1 MSLGQKNAAIIFDRS
16 QQSPE
21 SLSEAIEDMG
31 FESTVSETTTV
42 SVDTQVIL
50 TSNLEPAAQQEAL
63 KKLAQIHGVLD
74 VREAPA
80 RMGLSVTFVPSL
92 TTFPQLSE
100 VVASLFL
107 ESQAPGSPKQ
117 KAPTLSPSHTVVGGV
132 SLLKLCIEGM
142 TCHSCTTTIE
152 GKIGKLKGIEKIK
165 GDVPNYLTIFRS
177 CISSLSS
184 ERSAMLQRG
193 YTLYRKELSC
203 HCDFQALILANVV
216 MFLLSTVVLETQE
229 AAVVY
234 LPHLITVQTI
244 TDQIAV
250 AGFKAFVKTKPHPL
264 QLSSSE
270 IQRFVDSEKQTI
282 CSPSDTS
289 EETEIFIDTTPIML
303 RVKGMHC
310 RSCVVNIQDN
320 LSKLPGVSSVEVS
333 LEKER
338 ASICYDPLKITVLQL
353 QQAIEALP
361 PGNFRT
367 QPWDSPDPVRS
378 ASTSPGPD
386 LLPAG
391 SNKARPASSE
401 PCFTQPL
408 LSVITIHIE
417 GMTCNSCVESI
428 EGMMSQKKGV
438 MSAQVSLTDHS
449 GVFEYDPLLTT
460 PVELREAIEDMGFDA
475 FLPGKKI
482 AEILA

>member
-1 MSLGQKNAAIIFDRS
+1 
-16 QQSPE
+16 
-21 SLSEAIEDMG
+21 
-31 FESTVSETTTV
+31 
-42 SVDTQVIL
+42 
-50 TSNLEPAAQQEAL
+50 
-63 KKLAQIHGVLD
+63 
-74 VREAPA
+74 
-80 RMGLSVTFVPSL
+80 
-92 TTFPQLSE
+92 
-100 VVASLFL
+100 
-107 ESQAPGSPKQ
+107 
-117 KAPTLSPSHTVVGGV
+117 
-132 SLLKLCIEGM
+132 
-142 TCHSCTTTIE
+142 
-152 GKIGKLKGIEKIK
+152 
-165 GDVPNYLTIFRS
+165 
-177 CISSLSS
+177 
-184 ERSAMLQRG
+184 
-193 YTLYRKELSC
+193 
-203 HCDFQALILANVV
+203 

-229 AAVVY
+229 ATIVY

-250 AGFKAFVKTKPHPL
+250 AGFKAFVKTKPRPL

-270 IQRFVDSEKQTI
+270 IQRFVDSEKQTYI
-282 CSPSDTS
+282 SSPSDTS

-320 LSKLPGVSSVEVS
+320 ISMLPGVSSVEVS

-338 ASICYDPLKITVLQL
+338 ASICYDPLKITVSQL

-386 LLPAG
+386 LLLPQPAG
-391 SNKARPASSE
+391 ANKARPASSE

-428 EGMMSQKKGV
+428 EGMLSQKKGV
-438 MSAQVSLTDHS
+438 MSAQVSLIDHG

-460 PVELREAIEDMGFDA
+460 PLELRDAIEDMGFDA
-475 FLPGKKI
+475 FLPGKNI
-482 AEILA
+482 SEIVA

>member
-1 MSLGQKNAAIIFDRS
+1 
-16 QQSPE
+16 
-21 SLSEAIEDMG
+21 
-31 FESTVSETTTV
+31 
-42 SVDTQVIL
+42 
-50 TSNLEPAAQQEAL
+50 
-63 KKLAQIHGVLD
+63 
-74 VREAPA
+74 
-80 RMGLSVTFVPSL
+80 
-92 TTFPQLSE
+92 
-100 VVASLFL
+100 
-107 ESQAPGSPKQ
+107 
-117 KAPTLSPSHTVVGGV
+117 
-132 SLLKLCIEGM
+132 
-142 TCHSCTTTIE
+142 
-152 GKIGKLKGIEKIK
+152 
-165 GDVPNYLTIFRS
+165 
-177 CISSLSS
+177 
-184 ERSAMLQRG
+184 
-193 YTLYRKELSC
+193 
-203 HCDFQALILANVV
+203 

-229 AAVVY
+229 ATVLY
-234 LPHLITVQTI
+234 LPHFITVQTI

-250 AGFKAFVKTKPHPL
+250 AGFKAFVKTKPRPL

-282 CSPSDTS
+282 SSPSDTS

-320 LSKLPGVSSVEVS
+320 ISNLPGVSSVEVS

-338 ASICYDPLKITVLQL
+338 ALICYDPLKITVSQL

-378 ASTSPGPD
+378 ASTSPG
-386 LLPAG
+386 
-391 SNKARPASSE
+391 PASSE

-460 PVELREAIEDMGFDA
+460 PVDLREAIEDMGFDA

-482 AEILA
+482 SDCCMSFEIYSVVLYL